1 MHNKITPF
9 QLVSMIKSFGG
20 TNAKFTAALDSS
32 SKQYCRQLKKKNIQ
46 IIDDCVK
53 EEAVFNLLL
62 DRMTSTPTGFSLVI
76 GRNEKNILDRAF
88 KQFRESLLNKPDCDI
103 AVYENAYQ
111 QLLMTISE

>member
-1 MHNKITPF
+1 MNNKTTPF

-20 TNAKFTAALDSS
+20 SNSKFTAALDSS
-32 SKQYCRQLKKKNIQ
+32 SEKHCRQIKKKNIQ

-88 KQFRESLLNKPDCDI
+88 KQFRESMLNKPDCDI
-103 AVYENAYQ
+103 AVYDNAYQ